1 MNYSSLVLAFIGD
14 SVFEMKI
21 RDHFI
26 KTNLVKVKDLQQKCS
41 SFASAQAHFDIMEY
55 LLTDNILSEEEL
67 VVYKRGR
74 NTKVNQRRK
83 NFNSKNY
90 HASTG
95 FEALIGHLHVNNQH
109 DRIDELISL
118 IIERFE

>member
-1 MNYSSLVLAFIGD
+1 MEHSSLVLAFIGD

-21 RDHFI
+21 RDYFI
-26 KTNLVKVKDLQQKCS
+26 KTNLVKVNDLQKKCS

-55 LLTDNILSEEEL
+55 LLNNDLLNDEEIT
-67 VVYKRGR
+67 VYKRGR

-95 FEALIGHLHVNNQH
+95 FEALIGHLHVMNNEK
-109 DRIDELISL
+109 RIDELIKL
-118 IIERFE
+118 VIERFE

>member
-1 MNYSSLVLAFIGD
+1 MAHSSLVLAFIGD

-21 RDHFI
+21 RDYFI
-26 KTNLVKVKDLQQKCS
+26 KTNLVKVKDLQRKCS
-41 SFASAQAHFDIMEY
+41 SFASAQAHFEIMEF
-55 LLTDNILSEEEL
+55 LLSEDILNEEEIT
-67 VVYKRGR
+67 VYKRGR

-83 NFNSKNY
+83 NFNSRNY

-95 FEALIGHLHVNNQH
+95 FEALIGHLYVSDEHE
-109 DRIDELISL
+109 RINELINL